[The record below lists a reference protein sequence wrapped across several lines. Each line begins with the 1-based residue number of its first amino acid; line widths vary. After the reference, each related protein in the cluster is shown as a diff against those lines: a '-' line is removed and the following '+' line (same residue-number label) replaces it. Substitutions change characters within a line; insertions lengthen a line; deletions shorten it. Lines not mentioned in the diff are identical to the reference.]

1 MISPQ
6 VAIESQRIITFP
18 SLESNY
24 YINNFNLHVFVIF
37 IN

>member
-6 VAIESQRIITFP
+6 VAMESQRIITFP

-24 YINNFNLHVFVIF
+24 YINNLNLHEFVIF
-37 IN
+37 ID